1 MDFQLPC
8 FKYGYLSNQLWW
20 YDFAALNRRWARS
33 EGNGRLL
40 LSVEELGAPYGTV
53 IDSLTWD
60 LR

>member
-1 MDFQLPC
+1 MDIYPTS
-8 FKYGYLSNQLWW
+8 YGGMISQ
-20 YDFAALNRRWARS
+20 LNRRWARS

-40 LSVEELGAPYGTV
+40 LSVEELGAPYGMV